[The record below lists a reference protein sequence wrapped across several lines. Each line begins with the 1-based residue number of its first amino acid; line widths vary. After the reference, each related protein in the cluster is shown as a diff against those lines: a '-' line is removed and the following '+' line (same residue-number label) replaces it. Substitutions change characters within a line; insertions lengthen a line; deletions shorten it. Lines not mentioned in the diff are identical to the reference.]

1 MYFVDLSKRNYTYIK
16 EMEDLNNILKRTYD
30 EVLANKISKY
40 EASMVLAK
48 YHDAYFSISN
58 YPDSKGMIASPYDFF
73 SKSVIK
79 ASGVSNSAIIDY
91 LSVIYTDKQHIN
103 FNKYLSL
110 NFSNQFTITTE
121 KLYEFSTIDTN
132 ADVKLEIPLY
142 IKEGYEKEANLVYTY
157 PLVKVLRKIGLLEAI
172 RAYLSLPIILNKEKG

>member
-16 EMEDLNNILKRTYD
+16 EIEDLNNILKRTYD

-40 EASMVLAK
+40 EASIVLAK
-48 YHDAYFSISN
+48 YHDAYFSISK
-58 YPDSKGMIASPYDFF
+58 YADSEGVLVTPYDFF

-79 ASGVSNSAIIDY
+79 SSGISNSAIIDY
-91 LSVIYTDKQHIN
+91 LSLIYTDKQHIN

-110 NFSNQFTITTE
+110 NFANQFTITSE
-121 KLYEFSTIDTN
+121 KLYEFSTIDTS

-142 IKEGYEKEANLVYTY
+142 IKEGYEKESNLLYTY

-172 RAYLSLPIILNKEKG
+172 RAYLSLPIILNKQEG